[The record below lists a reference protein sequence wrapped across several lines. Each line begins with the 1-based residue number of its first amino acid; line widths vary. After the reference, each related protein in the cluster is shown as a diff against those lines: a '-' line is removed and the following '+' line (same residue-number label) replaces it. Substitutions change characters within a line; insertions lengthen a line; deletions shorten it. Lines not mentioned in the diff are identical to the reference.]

1 MDDFEIDQAG
11 CVDEALKKLSSEHY
25 DIVVSDYGMPQ
36 KDGLQFLKELRESKD
51 EIPFILF
58 TGKGREDVAIQALN
72 LGADGYHHK
81 QGSPETV
88 YGELSHLM
96 HLLVEKTR
104 SKTQTAR
111 DSVALQTVEDA
122 ILTSDQTQT
131 IVSWNKAAEEA
142 FGWLEKEAIGR
153 KITDIFVSMQFDVT
167 LQNAIQALQEKGRFS
182 GEVQYKNKKEQ
193 LRNGELTIINQTS
206 KNGEFLGSTI
216 VCHDTTERKKAERD
230 LEDSEEKYRKL
241 FEESIDAIF
250 VADTATGIIVDCN
263 PAASKLVGR
272 QKSELVGQH
281 QSIITPQGQ
290 MDGRFARVFKEH
302 LKDQTSTLETKIIRK
317 TGEIRD
323 VAVKDSVF
331 VLNGKKLMQGTFRD
345 ITERK
350 KEEELLKDSEE
361 KYKNLFEN
369 SPDVVVTIDLA
380 GKITSVNKAI
390 MQHGFK
396 ENEIVGKSVFKLV
409 PIEYNQKMLTGL
421 KNIAA
426 GNSAQG
432 ETEILTPK
440 GKRNAE
446 YKSKPIWLN
455 GKVIG
460 YQTVLRDVTER
471 KIAEDAL
478 KKSEEEYSSLFN
490 NMMDGFAYC
499 KMIFDETEKPVDF
512 IYLQIND
519 AFEKITG
526 LKKHLVVGKKVTE
539 AIPGI
544 KEANPELFKIY
555 GKVAQT
561 GQKKKF
567 EVFFKPLNLWL
578 SVSAYCPKKDYFA
591 AIFED
596 ITERKKT
603 EDSLKER
610 EENFRNLAEE
620 SPNMIFIN
628 QKGKVVYA
636 NKKCQDT
643 IGYTEEEFY
652 SPTFNFLSIIAP
664 ESVEKLKSAY
674 AMHMRGEEV
683 TAYEYSLISKVG
695 QRIAAIINTKL
706 TEYNGERAIL
716 GIVTDI
722 TEREKAKNE
731 LQESEERFR
740 SLFEQ
745 APLPVAITSL
755 NGTILD
761 ANVSFQTL
769 LGCSLEELKK
779 TSSIHLYENSQDR
792 ETLFTILEQNGV
804 VSDFSTRLRQKD
816 GTCVEVVMNVSK
828 FQIGQESFLRTSF
841 QDVTERKQAEET
853 LNEIMNQLVLVNEKL
868 GVVGSLTRH
877 DVRNKLST
885 ITGYAYLLKKRHS
898 DQTDIVDVLGKM
910 EQAVKES
917 MKIFDFAKMYEQLG
931 VEELSHVSV
940 ENAINEAVALFSCLN
955 IKVVNDCHGLTA
967 LADSFVRQLLYNL
980 MDNTR
985 KYGKKTTTIRIH
997 YQSTDSNGLRLIYED
1012 DGVGIS
1018 TENKSKLFSEGFST
1032 GGSTGYGLFL
1042 IGKMMEIYGWKI
1054 EENGE
1059 PGKGA
1064 KFTITIPK
1072 LNKNGKENYQ
1082 IAT

>member
-1 MDDFEIDQAG
+1 MGNFEIDQAG

-25 DIVVSDYGMPQ
+25 DIVVSDYEMPQ
-36 KDGLQFLKELRESKD
+36 KDGLQFLKELRESKN

-58 TGKGREDVAIQALN
+58 IGKGREDVAIQALN

-131 IVSWNKAAEEA
+131 IVSWNKAAEEV

-153 KITDIFVSMQFDVT
+153 NITDIFVPMQLDVT
-167 LQNAIQALQEKGRFS
+167 LQNVIQTLQEKGRFS

-193 LRNGELTIINQTS
+193 LRHGELTIINQTS

-216 VCHDTTERKKAERD
+216 VCHDTTERKKAERA

-241 FEESIDAIF
+241 FEESMDAIF

-281 QSIITPQGQ
+281 QSIITPQEQ

-317 TGEIRD
+317 TGEIRY

-331 VLNGKKLMQGTFRD
+331 VLNGKKLMQGTLRD

-350 KEEELLKDSEE
+350 KEEELLKESEE

-369 SPDVVVTIDLA
+369 APDVIVTVDLT
-380 GKITSVNKAI
+380 GKITSENKAI
-390 MQHGFK
+390 THYGFK
-396 ENEIVGKSVFKLV
+396 ENEVVGESIFKLV
-409 PIEYNQKMLTGL
+409 PIEYNQKMLKDL
-421 KNIAA
+421 KNLAA
-426 GNSAQG
+426 GHPAQG

-446 YKSKPIWLN
+446 YSSNPIWLN
-455 GKVIG
+455 GKVVG

-478 KKSEEEYSSLFN
+478 RKSEEEYSSLFN

-499 KMIFDETEKPVDF
+499 KMVFDETEKPVDF

-526 LKKHLVVGKKVTE
+526 LKKQSVIGKKVTE

-544 KEANPELFKIY
+544 REANPELFEIY
-555 GKVAQT
+555 GKVANT
-561 GQKKKF
+561 GQKEKF
-567 EVFFKPLNLWL
+567 EIFFKPLSLWL

-591 AIFED
+591 AMFED

-636 NKKCQDT
+636 NKKCEDT

-664 ESVEKLKSAY
+664 ESVEKLKSSF
-674 AMHMRGEEV
+674 AMHLRGEEV
-683 TAYEYSLISKVG
+683 PAYEYSLISKDG
-695 QRIAAIINTKL
+695 QRIEAIINTKL
-706 TEYNGERAIL
+706 TEYNGEKAIL

-722 TEREKAKNE
+722 TEREKAKRE

-745 APLPVAITSL
+745 APLPVAITAL
-755 NGTILD
+755 NGTIFD
-761 ANVSFQTL
+761 ANVSLQTL

-779 TSSIHLYENSQDR
+779 TSAIHLYENPQDR
-792 ETLFTILEQNGV
+792 ETLFEILEQNGV
-804 VSDFSTRLRQKD
+804 VSDFSTRLKRKD
-816 GTCVEVVMNVSK
+816 GTCVDVVMNVSK
-828 FQIGQESFLRTSF
+828 FQIGQESFLRTAF
-841 QDVTERKQAEET
+841 QDVTERKKAEET
-853 LNEIMNQLVLVNEKL
+853 LDEVMNQLVLVNEKL

-877 DVRNKLST
+877 DVRNKLSA
-885 ITGYAYLLKKRHS
+885 ITGYAYLLKKRHP
-898 DQTDIVDVLGKM
+898 DQTDIVDGLSKM
-910 EQAVKES
+910 EQAVKDS
-917 MKIFDFAKMYEQLG
+917 MQIFDFAKMYEQLG
-931 VEELSHVSV
+931 VEELSLVSL
-940 ENAINEAVALFSCLN
+940 ENAINEAVALFSGLN
-955 IKVVNDCHGLTA
+955 IKVVNDCHGLTV
-967 LADSFVRQLLYNL
+967 LADSFVRQLLYNFV
-980 MDNTR
+980 DNTR
-985 KYGKKTTTIRIH
+985 KYGKKTTTIRIY
-997 YQSTDSNGLRLIYED
+997 YQSTNSNELRLIYED

-1018 TENKSKLFSEGFST
+1018 AENKSKLFSEGFST
-1032 GGSTGYGLFL
+1032 GGSTGFGLFL
-1042 IGKMMEIYGWKI
+1042 TKKMIDVYGWEI

-1059 PGKGA
+1059 PGTGA

-1082 IAT
+1082 IIS